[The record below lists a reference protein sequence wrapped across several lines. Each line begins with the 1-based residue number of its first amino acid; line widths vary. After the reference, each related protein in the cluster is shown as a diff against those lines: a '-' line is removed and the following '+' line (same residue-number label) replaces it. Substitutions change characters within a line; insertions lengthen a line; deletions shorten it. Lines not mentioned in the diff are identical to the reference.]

1 MYTSNERQE
10 KFDSANSSLES
21 ASSRADNEDVTQL
34 LLHWQEGDTTALDRL
49 IPLVKHKLHTIACSY
64 MNRERDDHTLQPTAV
79 VNEVYLRLV
88 DRNRVYW
95 SNRAQFF
102 GFAAQLMRRILI
114 DYSRIRSA
122 EKRCSGAK
130 PLPLHETRHVAQ
142 GPDGDLLALDDALNS
157 LARVHERQS
166 RVVELHFFTG
176 LTFKEIATVLSISPV
191 TVKRDWKLARF
202 WLLKQ
207 IRSTGRS

>member
-1 MYTSNERQE
+1 MYTSNERQG
-10 KFDSANSSLES
+10 KPSSAGLSLES
-21 ASSRADNEDVTQL
+21 RSFCADDEDVTQL

-49 IPLVKHKLHTIACSY
+49 IPLVKRKLHTIACSY

-130 PLPLHETRHVAQ
+130 PLPLHETRYVAQ